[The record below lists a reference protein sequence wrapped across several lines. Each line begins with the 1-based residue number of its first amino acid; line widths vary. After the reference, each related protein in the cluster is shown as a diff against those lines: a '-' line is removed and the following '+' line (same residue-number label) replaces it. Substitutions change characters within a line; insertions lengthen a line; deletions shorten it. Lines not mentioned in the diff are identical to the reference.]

1 MIRHLTLR
9 NWRSYSELDLALPR
23 GATFIVA
30 PNGIGKS
37 SIFEAARFAVF
48 GVPPRRAGA
57 HRLGG
62 NGPTIAAVEIELSSG
77 RVLQISR
84 ELGVKKKVLPPTVLI
99 DGVPFDAAALE
110 ALLASEFGASVEF
123 LDRVSMLEGSEVIG
137 AAGADLDL
145 RSHLS
150 EFLGI
155 GGVER
160 ALATTERLLKSA
172 IEDVGR
178 HRDAASISQAELDRL
193 SSLAATAA
201 AELSEA
207 ESVLAD
213 AQQRLQ
219 QARVESAAAARAAEH
234 ATRVR
239 ERAEGLHAAAAEAA
253 RLLGSPIV
261 VDHLEELLVE
271 AEAQARDSLDAI
283 RRRRSELGG
292 RIDAIAS
299 ALDELT
305 GTEGSCPVCRRPLE
319 LADVEAAREGHEEE
333 LEELRCERD
342 ALSEEK
348 PRTLVTAIG
357 DLRSVVLRYGPLPA
371 GPITSVSTEEAA
383 AGEANATAAVDSAVT
398 FAANLR
404 AEAMRA
410 RSDVAS
416 AVQATSALTA
426 IVGAFERQAS
436 LEATRDALKAAR
448 QQLLDEGIEPL
459 AEALGE
465 HWTHLFDS
473 RSGLELAGDG
483 ILSRAIGD
491 SRLSA
496 NQFSD
501 GERMAAQLLLRLL
514 VLQATTRL
522 PFLWIDEP
530 LEHLDPDAR
539 RALSLLLASAPR
551 SDGSQSLTQVVMTTY
566 EEPLV
571 RRLSGT
577 VPGTHVRYVRAG
589 RAPEEIPSRPDG
601 PTGSSV

>member
-1 MIRHLTLR
+1 MIRHLSLR

-48 GVPPRRAGA
+48 GVPLRRAGV

-62 NGPTIAAVEIELSSG
+62 DGPTSAAVEIELTGG

-84 ELGVKKKVLPPTVLI
+84 ELSVKKKVLPPTVVL
-99 DGVPFDAAALE
+99 DGVPYDAAALN
-110 ALLASEFGASVEF
+110 ALLANEFGATIEF

-137 AAGADLDL
+137 VAGGDLDL

-160 ALATTERLLKSA
+160 TLATTERLLKA
-172 IEDVGR
+172 AVEDVGR
-178 HRDAASISQAELDRL
+178 HRDAASFSRAELDRL
-193 SSLAATAA
+193 SAVAAGTA
-201 AELSEA
+201 AELTAA
-207 ESVLAD
+207 ESVVTE

-219 QARVESAAAARAAEH
+219 QARMESAAAARAAEH
-234 ATRVR
+234 LARVR
-239 ERAEGLHAAAAEAA
+239 ERAEGLQGAVDAAA
-253 RLLGSPIV
+253 RLLESP
-261 VDHLEELLVE
+261 VDVEDFEQRLVD
-271 AEAQARDSLDAI
+271 AEAQAQDSLDAI

-292 RIDAIAS
+292 RIDGIAA

-305 GTEGSCPVCRRPLE
+305 GAEGACPVCRRPLE
-319 LADVEAAREGHEEE
+319 PGDVERAREGHKAE
-333 LEELRCERD
+333 LEKLRLERD
-342 ALSEEK
+342 ALSDRESL
-348 PRTLVTAIG
+348 TLTTAIR
-357 DLRSVVLRYGPLPA
+357 DLRSVVLHFRPLAEGPS
-371 GPITSVSTEEAA
+371 ITLSSEEAA
-383 AGEANATAAVDSAVT
+383 AAEAKAITALDSAVT
-398 FAANLR
+398 AAANLR
-404 AEAMRA
+404 AEATRA
-410 RSDVAS
+410 QSDLAS
-416 AVQATSALTA
+416 ATKAVSELAAV
-426 IVGAFERQAS
+426 VGAFERQAS
-436 LEATRDALKAAR
+436 LEATRDALMAAR

-465 HWTHLFDS
+465 HWTQLFS
-473 RSGLELAGDG
+473 NRTGLELGGDG
-483 ILSRAIGD
+483 ILSRTIGD

-496 NQFSD
+496 GQFSD

-522 PFLWIDEP
+522 SFLWIDEP

-539 RALSLLLASAPR
+539 RALSLLLASAPK

-577 VPGTHVRYVRAG
+577 VPETYVRYVRAG
-589 RAPEEIPSRPDG
+589 RAPEEIPS
-601 PTGSSV
+601 

>member
-1 MIRHLTLR
+1 MR
-9 NWRSYSELDLALPR
+9 NWRSYGELDLALPP

-48 GVPPRRAGA
+48 GVPPRRAGV

-62 NGPTIAAVEIELSSG
+62 DGPTTAAVEIELTGG

-84 ELGVKKKVLPPTVLI
+84 ELGAKKTVLPPAVVL
-99 DGVPFDAAALE
+99 DGVPYAAAALE
-110 ALLASEFGASVEF
+110 GLIADEFGASVEF
-123 LDRVSMLEGSEVIG
+123 LNRVSMLEGSEVIG
-137 AAGADLDL
+137 AAGGDLDL
-145 RSHLS
+145 RVHLS

-172 IEDVGR
+172 VEDVSH
-178 HRDAASISQAELDRL
+178 HRDAASVSQAELDRL
-193 SSLAATAA
+193 ASAAISA
-201 AELSEA
+201 AEQLSAA
-207 ESVLAD
+207 ESVVAD

-219 QARVESAAAARAAEH
+219 QARRESAAAARAAEH

-239 ERAEGLHAAAAEAA
+239 ERSEGLQAAAASAA
-253 RLLGSPIV
+253 GLLGSPV
-261 VDHLEELLVE
+261 GVEHLDERLVE

-292 RIDAIAS
+292 RIDAIAA

-319 LADVEAAREGHEEE
+319 PADVEAAREGHEAE
-333 LEELRCERD
+333 LVQLRLERD
-342 ALSEEK
+342 ALSDQEPLK
-348 PRTLVTAIG
+348 LVTAIG
-357 DLRSVVLRYGPLPA
+357 DLRSIVLRFSPLPA
-371 GPITSVSTEEAA
+371 GPAASLSTEEAA
-383 AGEANATAAVDSAVT
+383 AAESNAIAAVDSAVT
-398 FAANLR
+398 AAANLR
-404 AEAMRA
+404 ADATRA
-410 RSDVAS
+410 RSDVDS
-416 AVQATSALTA
+416 ATKAMSALA
-426 IVGAFERQAS
+426 AVVGAFERQAS
-436 LEATRDALKAAR
+436 LEATRDALTAAR

-465 HWTHLFDS
+465 HWTQLFS
-473 RSGLELAGDG
+473 HRTGLELGGDG
-483 ILSRAIGD
+483 ILSRTIGD

-496 NQFSD
+496 GQFSD

-539 RALSLLLASAPR
+539 RALSLLLASAPK
-551 SDGSQSLTQVVMTTY
+551 SDGSQSLRQVVMTTY

-589 RAPEEIPSRPDG
+589 RAPEENPS
-601 PTGSSV
+601 